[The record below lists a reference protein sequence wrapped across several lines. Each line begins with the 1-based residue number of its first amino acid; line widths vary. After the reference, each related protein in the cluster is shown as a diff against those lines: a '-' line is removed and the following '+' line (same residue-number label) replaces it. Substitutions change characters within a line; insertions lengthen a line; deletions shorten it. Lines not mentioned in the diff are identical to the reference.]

1 MLMEDGLLREFNL
14 IMKKENENIAIIFG
28 LGLIGQIALEALTQL
43 NFRIIGVDI
52 SEDNGIF
59 DKYSNLVEYKLCD
72 ATKED
77 EVMGTLNQ
85 IFSDHKSPNLLINA
99 LGLDSK
105 VGTHEEGFE
114 NLSNQEST
122 GAVKETGRGMGDT
135 FNPFKDRVDASDQI
149 ENRPS
154 FFSPGGGAFDKRN
167 NVELDINA
175 DVIISN
181 WHQASFSGSKMTS
194 AGKAN

>member
-43 NFRIIGVDI
+43 NFRIIGVYI

-77 EVMGTLNQ
+77 DNGY
-85 IFSDHKSPNLLINA
+85 
-99 LGLDSK
+99 
-105 VGTHEEGFE
+105 FE
-114 NLSNQEST
+114 SN
-122 GAVKETGRGMGDT
+122 
-135 FNPFKDRVDASDQI
+135 I
-149 ENRPS
+149 
-154 FFSPGGGAFDKRN
+154 
-167 NVELDINA
+167 
-175 DVIISN
+175 
-181 WHQASFSGSKMTS
+181 
-194 AGKAN
+194 